1 MKLNKPAMKILLL
14 LFFSFMLV
22 TIAVMSVL
30 SMRTYNIFTSDLAKY
45 PESYEQINEFRTDF
59 DSMNQNVEEY
69 FKSRDKESLSA
80 YQQYSQRLFELCEIF
95 DTKLR
100 DDGSEEQAL
109 LIDALNDTYFSY
121 ISQLQPL
128 IEQSSDKNALNEYN
142 SKYSKN
148 ADYISGYT
156 EKLLTQRYEE
166 GTRFSED
173 QSHKAKIYQIIQM
186 SLFSLYAVLI
196 MISSYIVVFR
206 LSKKSKNQ
214 KQNPAA
220 NTNANIN
227 QLNISS
233 NFNSADYD
241 FTTNT
246 LKFDAFNKNIDNILP
261 ILSDYDECAY
271 FIINVDD
278 FQLINS
284 TISYRGGNEVLKFV
298 AETLFNIFGDYGL
311 IGRIEKDEFVVFI
324 AQIPN
329 DEFVYQKASET
340 CKTLNTRFNYKK
352 TSHPI
357 SVSVGVSIIKHP
369 TDPLE
374 MQNNADKMLENVKK
388 TGKDGYQ
395 IYKHD

>member
-1 MKLNKPAMKILLL
+1 
-14 LFFSFMLV
+14 
-22 TIAVMSVL
+22 
-30 SMRTYNIFTSDLAKY
+30 
-45 PESYEQINEFRTDF
+45 
-59 DSMNQNVEEY
+59 
-69 FKSRDKESLSA
+69 
-80 YQQYSQRLFELCEIF
+80 
-95 DTKLR
+95 
-100 DDGSEEQAL
+100 
-109 LIDALNDTYFSY
+109 
-121 ISQLQPL
+121 
-128 IEQSSDKNALNEYN
+128 
-142 SKYSKN
+142 
-148 ADYISGYT
+148 
-156 EKLLTQRYEE
+156 
-166 GTRFSED
+166 
-173 QSHKAKIYQIIQM
+173 M
-186 SLFSLYAVLI
+186 SLFSLYAVLL

-206 LSKKSKNQ
+206 LSKKSKNH

-261 ILSDYDECAY
+261 ILSEYDECAY

-298 AETLFNIFGDYGL
+298 AETLFNIFGNYGL